1 MNEKT
6 RVIILGASGFIGR
19 CVASKIP
26 ESANTFLVMRDLAS
40 AKPLKGT
47 AIELDL
53 LDSAELRKLFND
65 VRPSVIFNFAG
76 YGVDPV
82 ERDEKLGEEMNAKL
96 PRRIC
101 DALRNHS
108 DSLLIHTGTALEY
121 GIATG
126 NLAEETEAQPTTWYG
141 QTKLAGTKTILES
154 SVGSIVA
161 RLFTV
166 YGPGEHR
173 GRLLPSLIEAA
184 ENKREMDLTA
194 GTQKRDFTYVEDVA
208 DGLIRLAGLR
218 HEQSTLV
225 NLATGKLHT
234 VREFVETAA
243 RILKIPQKHLHF
255 GRLPTRESEM
265 QHENVSTERLRNLI
279 KWTPSATIEAG
290 IQKTVKLNES

>member
-1 MNEKT
+1 MNEDT
-6 RVIILGASGFIGR
+6 RVIVLGASGFIGGWVSR
-19 CVASKIP
+19 AIP
-26 ESANTFLVMRDLAS
+26 ESARTFLVMRDLAS
-40 AKPLKGT
+40 AKSLKRT

-53 LDSAELRKLFND
+53 LDSSELRQLFND
-65 VRPSVIFNFAG
+65 VRPSVIFNLAG
-76 YGVDPV
+76 YGVDPM
-82 ERDEKLGEEMNAKL
+82 ERDEKLGEEINAEL

-108 DSLLIHTGTALEY
+108 DSLLIHAGTALEY

-126 NLAEETEAQPTTWYG
+126 NLAEETEPQPTTWYG

-154 SVGSIVA
+154 SVRSIVA

-184 ENKREMDLTA
+184 ENKREIDLTA
-194 GTQKRDFTYVEDVA
+194 GIQKRDFTYVQDVA

-243 RILKIPQKHLHF
+243 HTLQIPQKLLHF
-255 GRLPTRESEM
+255 GKLPTRESEM
-265 QHENVSTERLRNLI
+265 HHENVSTERLRNLI
-279 KWTPSATIEAG
+279 KWTPSTTIEVG
-290 IQKTVKLNES
+290 IQKTVRSNES